1 MLLFGD
7 FFFASL
13 GFHLL
18 HVDGVRLPSPHI
30 QFVVA
35 HAQGQDTFVDADTR
49 REEHEIRRLFIYRLD
64 DEFAIVER
72 DVAYFGPREA
82 DFRR

>member
-7 FFFASL
+7 FLFAGL
-13 GFHLL
+13 RLHLL
-18 HVDGVRLPSPHI
+18 DVDGVWLPSPHI

-49 REEHEIRRLFIYRLD
+49 REEHEIRCLLIYRLD

-72 DVAYFGPREA
+72 DVAYF
-82 DFRR
+82 